1 MSFPSPI
8 LPANRPPIGQPA
20 VAAPSSQPTVRTPP
34 TDEGLIAGVVRR
46 AREFAADMRIPEQRL
61 PWVIIGVLGAL
72 LIYSYWVSLA
82 QLPSFWD
89 NPQYQ
94 HGWIVPVFTIGLLFW
109 WRQPVG
115 KVTTSA
121 RLAGIGLLVASFALR
136 MFCASYRIVT
146 IDMYTFVPAL
156 MGVFLL
162 AGGWSMFRWSW
173 APLASLI
180 FMYPLP
186 DEATRYLLGPL
197 QTVATILSTYAL
209 QTIGLDAYRDGN
221 RIILGDGQVLG
232 VVDACSGLKML
243 TIFVWLAVMLMLV
256 GGLEWWENLAIAAS
270 AIPIALVCNAFRI
283 TTVGVMYNYKMS
295 MAEHF
300 HDSTPA
306 AMLMMLLAV
315 GFLVLEMKILSLLVV
330 TDDLAPTMVGAG
342 SRAAAVATGPRPLAA
357 AGGRP
362 VAGVQPIIGATQ
374 RSPSRPETR
383 SVAGFPGISGAGPE
397 EKRSESPPPDGGE
410 ILG

>member
-8 LPANRPPIGQPA
+8 LPANRSPLPQPTPDAVSAQSPPRA
-20 VAAPSSQPTVRTPP
+20 VAE
-34 TDEGLIAGVVRR
+34 DEGMIEGVLRR
-46 AREFAADMRIPEQRL
+46 AREFVSDMQSPEQRV
-61 PWVIIGVLGAL
+61 PWIVIAMLSAL
-72 LIYSYWVSLA
+72 LFYSYWPSLV

-94 HGWIVPVFTIGLLFW
+94 HGWIVPVFTTLLIFW
-109 WRQPVG
+109 WRKPVG
-115 KVTTSA
+115 PVTQSA
-121 RLAGIGLLVASFALR
+121 RAAGVGLLVASFALR
-136 MFCASYRIVT
+136 LFCASYRIVT

-197 QTVATILSTYAL
+197 QTVATIVSSYML

-295 MAEHF
+295 IAEHF

-315 GFLVLEMKILSLLVV
+315 GFLVLEMKILSYLVV
-330 TDDLAPTMVGAG
+330 TDTMAPTMLAAG
-342 SRAAAVATGPRPLAA
+342 QRQTAVAANRPGERSGQAVQPVVAGPRPAS
-357 AGGRP
+357 P
-362 VAGVQPIIGATQ
+362 QPQ
-374 RSPSRPETR
+374 SRQ
-383 SVAGFPGISGAGPE
+383 SGAFPSIPMGNFP
-397 EKRSESPPPDGGE
+397 EKRPSSLPPDGGE
-410 ILG
+410 KMG

>member
-8 LPANRPPIGQPA
+8 VPANRSPLPQSSPDIAAQQAA
-20 VAAPSSQPTVRTPP
+20 VNKVID
-34 TDEGLIAGVVRR
+34 DEGLLQGAMRR
-46 AREFAADMRIPEQRL
+46 LREFAADMRVPDQRL
-61 PWVIIGVLGAL
+61 PWVVIGVLTAL
-72 LIYSYWVSLA
+72 LFYSYWPSLV

-94 HGWIVPVFTIGLLFW
+94 HGWIVPVFTCLLLFW
-109 WRQPVG
+109 WRKPVG
-115 KVTTSA
+115 PITPTA
-121 RLAGIGLLVASFALR
+121 RAAGVGLLVLSFALR
-136 MFCASYRIVT
+136 LFCASYRIVT

-197 QTVATILSTYAL
+197 QTVATIVSTYTL

-243 TIFVWLAVMLMLV
+243 TIFVWLAAMLMLV

-270 AIPIALVCNAFRI
+270 AIPIALICNAFRI

-295 MAEHF
+295 IAEHF

-315 GFLVLEMKILSLLVV
+315 GFLVLEMKILSYLVV
-330 TDDLAPTMVGAG
+330 TEDLAPTMMTSGQRTPAPL
-342 SRAAAVATGPRPLAA
+342 SARPSSAVQPLAA
-357 AGGRP
+357 VPRP
-362 VAGVQPIIGATQ
+362 GTPPAASRQPGAFP
-374 RSPSRPETR
+374 SIPSGNFAESRP
-383 SVAGFPGISGAGPE
+383 I
-397 EKRSESPPPDGGE
+397 SPPRDGDE
-410 ILG
+410 KLG

>member
-1 MSFPSPI
+1 
-8 LPANRPPIGQPA
+8 
-20 VAAPSSQPTVRTPP
+20 
-34 TDEGLIAGVVRR
+34 
-46 AREFAADMRIPEQRL
+46 
-61 PWVIIGVLGAL
+61 
-72 LIYSYWVSLA
+72 
-82 QLPSFWD
+82 
-89 NPQYQ
+89 
-94 HGWIVPVFTIGLLFW
+94 
-109 WRQPVG
+109 
-115 KVTTSA
+115 
-121 RLAGIGLLVASFALR
+121 
-136 MFCASYRIVT
+136 
-146 IDMYTFVPAL
+146 MYTFVPAL

-197 QTVATILSTYAL
+197 QTVATIVSTYTL

-243 TIFVWLAVMLMLV
+243 TIFVWLAAMLMLV

-270 AIPIALVCNAFRI
+270 AIPIALICNAFRI

-295 MAEHF
+295 IAEHF

-315 GFLVLEMKILSLLVV
+315 GFLVLEMKILSYLVV
-330 TDDLAPTMVGAG
+330 TEDLAPTMVTSGQRTSTPLPARTG
-342 SRAAAVATGPRPLAA
+342 SAFQPLAA
-357 AGGRP
+357 VPRP
-362 VAGVQPIIGATQ
+362 MAPPPASQQTGAFP
-374 RSPSRPETR
+374 SIPSGNLMESRP
-383 SVAGFPGISGAGPE
+383 I
-397 EKRSESPPPDGGE
+397 SPPRDGDE
-410 ILG
+410 KLG